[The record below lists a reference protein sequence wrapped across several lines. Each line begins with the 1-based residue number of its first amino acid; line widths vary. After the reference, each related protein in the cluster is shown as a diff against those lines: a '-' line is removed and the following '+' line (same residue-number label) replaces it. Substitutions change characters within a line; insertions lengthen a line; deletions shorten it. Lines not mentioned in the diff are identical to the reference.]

1 MTGHGAP
8 LAGLRVLEISAH
20 AAWPLGG
27 QTLAGLES
35 IAALLAPWFA
45 RRTAADLAAAFAGTS
60 VPWERRP
67 AVRTAAC

>member
-27 QTLAGLES
+27 QTPAGLGAEV
-35 IAALLAPWFA
+35 IRIDHADGGAEGQQAG
-45 RRTAADLAAAFAGTS
+45 RRS
-60 VPWERRP
+60 VVPGQHPGGRCP
-67 AVRTAAC
+67 P